1 MTLLTLDDGKTLVKF
16 ARHCVESYF
25 SGKPINMPE
34 ADEFS
39 DKRGVFVTLNENGK
53 LRGCIGFPEPVY
65 PLKRAILESAR
76 AAAFRDPR
84 FPPVTRDEL
93 DEINFEV
100 SVLTKPELIEV
111 EEPRE
116 YLDKVEIGKHGLIIR
131 NMYYSGLLL
140 PQVFTDYD
148 CTPKKALEMTCE
160 KAGLDED
167 AWQEPESKIYRFMA
181 QIFEE
186 EEPNGKIIERVADK
200 HVK

>member
-1 MTLLTLDDGKTLVKF
+1 MELLTLEDGRLLVKY
-16 ARHCVESYF
+16 ARHAIETFF
-25 SGKPINMPE
+25 SKKQLSMPE
-34 ADEFS
+34 ADKFT
-39 DKRGVFVTLNENGK
+39 DKRGVFVTLTELGK

-65 PLKRAILESAR
+65 PLKRAIIESAR

-84 FPPVTRDEL
+84 FPPLTQDEME
-93 DEINFEV
+93 DITVEV
-100 SVLTKPELIEV
+100 SVLTKPELIEA
-111 EEPRE
+111 ENPEE
-116 YLDKVEIGKHGLIIR
+116 YLDMIEIGKHGLIIK

-167 AWQEPESKIYRFMA
+167 AWKEPESRIYSFQA

-186 EEPNGKIIERVADK
+186 EEPNRKIVEKKD
-200 HVK
+200 